1 MKKHNLKEGQEELVR
16 ALLLMKYD
24 TKKTLT
30 ENQEN
35 IKKPLTED
43 VPGVVAGSA
52 AGGAALGA
60 AVIPSS
66 MTIASGGAGVVAGT
80 TGLAA
85 SVATTLGVGFA
96 TGAAIVGGAA
106 AVAVLPLVYWLVTKD
121 NGADRVKKLIQM
133 CSSESVKISKLER
146 KIDDSTIRSLSDK
159 INDAVNYQ
167 TLGFMAGTDEDS
179 LFEAFNELRNGTASD
194 ACALVSKYNQE
205 YGDLYDDLDSDID
218 AESEW
223 NQIYRPL
230 RDCVEDSLK
239 DISDKDVCK
248 TKPGTVWDE
257 KTQSCIPVKTPGP
270 NKWKECSEFP
280 LTKGCKGEKV
290 SKIQNCL
297 GIGADGKFGSGTEK
311 SLSDKGYGT
320 TVTQEIYNKIIEN
333 CGGEESTTT
342 TSSQGPDLDTEFT
355 NDEV

>member
-1 MKKHNLKEGQEELVR
+1 MKKHKLTEGKEELLR

-35 IKKPLTED
+35 IKSTLTED

-52 AGGAALGA
+52 LGGAALGA
-60 AVIPSS
+60 AAIPSS
-66 MTIASGGAGVVAGT
+66 MAIASGGAGVVAGT

-85 SVATTLGVGFA
+85 SVATTLGAGFT

-167 TLGFMAGTDEDS
+167 TLGFMAGTDEDA
-179 LFEAFNELRNGTASD
+179 LFEAFNELKNGTASD
-194 ACALVSKYNQE
+194 ACALVNKYNQE
-205 YGDLYDDLDSDID
+205 YGDLWDDLDSDID

-239 DISDKDVCK
+239 DVTDKDVCK

-257 KTQSCIPVKTPGP
+257 KSQSCVSSGGGGGT
-270 NKWKECSEFP
+270 KWKDCYSFP
-280 LTKGCKGEKV
+280 LTKGCKGDKV

-297 GIGADGKFGSGTEK
+297 GISADGKFGSVTEK
-311 SLSDKGYGT
+311 ELSKQGYST
-320 TVTQEIYNKIIEN
+320 TVTQEIYDKIIDN
-333 CGGEESTTT
+333 CGGETDTT
-342 TSSQGPDLDTEFT
+342 TSSQGPDLDTDFS
-355 NDEV
+355 NNEV